1 MNARFCLF
9 IHLLLNIWVDCIFL
23 AVKSD
28 IALNIYVQF
37 FFFFGVRTYVF
48 VSLAYIPS
56 SEIAET
62 DDNSA

>member
-1 MNARFCLF
+1 MDIPCLF

-37 FFFFGVRTYVF
+37 FFFVIKSPLY
-48 VSLAYIPS
+48 Y
-56 SEIAET
+56 
-62 DDNSA
+62 SALVLP